1 VYQYILKVK
10 ISSLS
15 KESFLLNNASKMNLD
30 YSDMSTELR
39 IIKRNRLINKF
50 LSIGSKQ
57 RKVVKS
63 LYALL
68 TKRKQLLI
76 QNIQL
81 LFQREMAVST

>member
-1 VYQYILKVK
+1 MLKVK

-15 KESFLLNNASKMNLD
+15 KESFLLNNASKVNLD
-30 YSDMSTELR
+30 YSDMSKELR

-68 TKRKQLLI
+68 TKRK
-76 QNIQL
+76 
-81 LFQREMAVST
+81 

>member
-1 VYQYILKVK
+1 MYQYILKVK

-15 KESFLLNNASKMNLD
+15 KESFLLNNASKINLD

-68 TKRKQLLI
+68 TKRK
-76 QNIQL
+76 
-81 LFQREMAVST
+81 

>member
-1 VYQYILKVK
+1 MLKVK

-15 KESFLLNNASKMNLD
+15 KESFLLNNASKVNLD
-30 YSDMSTELR
+30 YSDMSIELR

-68 TKRKQLLI
+68 TKRK
-76 QNIQL
+76 
-81 LFQREMAVST
+81 

>member
-1 VYQYILKVK
+1 MYQYILKVK

-68 TKRKQLLI
+68 TKRK
-76 QNIQL
+76 
-81 LFQREMAVST
+81 

>member
-68 TKRKQLLI
+68 TKRK
-76 QNIQL
+76 
-81 LFQREMAVST
+81 

>member
-1 VYQYILKVK
+1 MLKVK

-15 KESFLLNNASKMNLD
+15 KESFLLNNASKVNLD

-68 TKRKQLLI
+68 TKRK
-76 QNIQL
+76 
-81 LFQREMAVST
+81 

>member
-1 VYQYILKVK
+1 MLIVK

-15 KESFLLNNASKMNLD
+15 KESFLLNNASKVNLD
-30 YSDMSTELR
+30 YSDMSKELR

-68 TKRKQLLI
+68 TKRK
-76 QNIQL
+76 
-81 LFQREMAVST
+81 

>member
-1 VYQYILKVK
+1 MMSTSIKV
-10 ISSLS
+10 
-15 KESFLLNNASKMNLD
+15 NLD

-68 TKRKQLLI
+68 TKRK
-76 QNIQL
+76 
-81 LFQREMAVST
+81 

>member
-1 VYQYILKVK
+1 MLKVK

-15 KESFLLNNASKMNLD
+15 KESFLLINAIKVNLD

-68 TKRKQLLI
+68 TKRK
-76 QNIQL
+76 
-81 LFQREMAVST
+81 